1 MSLSFET
8 KFGTFS
14 SWTDLLCYATVCI
27 TTWILH
33 DSITFFL
40 MYILIKNHNHDFSF
54 RTYCINIIYFKG
66 IFALRMKGLHAFLLC
81 YGVQTWNLGWFLF
94 FLCVCFFLIFTLLL
108 TVSQHKTCDVYIFI
122 CIKRKYKSRRQ
133 ILKYWITS
141 IFHNLVFW
149 QLFACFPQNYGLC
162 VCPWRLVHTDKEEIK
177 ELSSCG
183 LHFFITIATWPI
195 I

>member
-1 MSLSFET
+1 MILSPFFWCT
-8 KFGTFS
+8 
-14 SWTDLLCYATVCI
+14 SWLKI
-27 TTWILH
+27 TIMIFHFAPIASTLSTSKEFLH
-33 DSITFFL
+33 WEWRDCMHF
-40 MYILIKNHNHDFSF
+40 
-54 RTYCINIIYFKG
+54 YCVMECTHE
-66 IFALRMKGLHAFLLC
+66 IFA
-81 YGVQTWNLGWFLF
+81 GVF
-94 FLCVCFFLIFTLLL
+94 FLCVFFFLIFTLLL
-108 TVSQHKTCDVYIFI
+108 TVSQHKTCDVYIFL

>member
-1 MSLSFET
+1 MWCL
-8 KFGTFS
+8 
-14 SWTDLLCYATVCI
+14 
-27 TTWILH
+27 
-33 DSITFFL
+33 
-40 MYILIKNHNHDFSF
+40 YIH
-54 RTYCINIIYFKG
+54 
-66 IFALRMKGLHAFLLC
+66 
-81 YGVQTWNLGWFLF
+81 Q
-94 FLCVCFFLIFTLLL
+94 
-108 TVSQHKTCDVYIFI
+108 QHV

-149 QLFACFPQNYGLC
+149 QLFACFPQNYGLY

-195 I
+195 IYINSSWTYFHKENSFMIALGTTYPPPRLNFIEPYANLEWQWQFEEVISLLNHYEKLMLKCLLNSISLGIVWAGRNFDPW